1 MKKEELFDLFGQV
14 DDKFIEEALRDFEEY
29 DSNRPVEVLPGKTKI
44 TPLKI
49 IAPIAACLVIAI
61 GAGVVISNRD
71 KLTVTSP
78 NSSVAASNS
87 ANYNS
92 GLTPTEED
100 FFEKCKNIVM
110 GESKLI
116 SQNGTVWQ
124 TRKLDVDFDGE
135 DEFLICP
142 QIDGIAIPEI
152 GVRVFRKTENGA
164 EDLGSFGNY
173 SESIDLDAIRK
184 DERDGVLS
192 QYYYCVANND
202 DGVKYDGIRFVSYS
216 AADGKVNGDKHLL
229 RVTEARWANTPNIL
243 LTEGTLKDGSYEG
256 AEQIFIKEIMEF
268 PEDVVDMFCEF
279 NETEIAKCERHA
291 LLRNGKIEL
300 EELLTPGMWHT
311 GEYDINFDGEKELLI
326 SLYNFSNMRG
336 VYVYNKDCEY
346 IGSFETEKGLCDPE
360 LLHYDREKNFW
371 YYCGAELT
379 DKRSEE
385 GRDTRCDRVSINKL
399 LVDDN
404 KFSTE
409 RLMHYDLIWK
419 DDTIN
424 SFDRYVFWIGDEEV
438 DEKEF
443 RETAQRYDTNCMG
456 SCGFDLT
463 DPDEWEY
470 SSSFED
476 SMLTGINKDL
486 NDLSPVID
494 FTQGD
499 YAIKVGASEYLPL
512 DKDKIPVVKY
522 PSEREGTYNAVL
534 ASKEYGDYT
543 VYLIGGDIYKLS
555 DSDNILASTL
565 SVVLGKNNVGI
576 WMDHVTVLDS
586 IVNPDDMIRI
596 LEFDSGD
603 IIAFRF
609 SDGMT
614 YFFRITTDD
623 KIEPVCPKESYDNS
637 VKLSDDFRV
646 EGDTIIDYKNYN
658 HPFNFEFE

>member
-29 DSNRPVEVLPGKTKI
+29 DSHRPVEVLPGKTKI

-49 IAPIAACLVIAI
+49 IAPIAACLAIAI

-124 TRKLDVDFDGE
+124 TRMLDVDFDGE

-184 DERDGVLS
+184 DERDGVLN
-192 QYYYCVANND
+192 QYYYCVAND
-202 DGVKYDGIRFVSYS
+202 HLKGEYDGIRFVSYS

-229 RVTEARWANTPNIL
+229 RVTEAWWLDSPDVL
-243 LTEGTLKDGSYEG
+243 LAEGTLKDGRYEG
-256 AEQIFIKEIMEF
+256 VEQVFNKKIMEF

-279 NETEIAKCERHA
+279 NQTEIAKCEENILIRK
-291 LLRNGKIEL
+291 GKREL
-300 EELLTPGMWHT
+300 EDMLTPGMWHT
-311 GEYDINFDGEKELLI
+311 GEYDINSDGKKELLI
-326 SLYNFSNMRG
+326 SLFNFSNMRG
-336 VYVYNKDCEY
+336 VYVYNSDCEY
-346 IGSFETEKGLCDPE
+346 LGSFETEKGLCDPE
-360 LLHYDREKNFW
+360 LLHYDREKEFW

-379 DKRSEE
+379 DKRSED
-385 GRDTRCDRVSINKL
+385 GRYTRCDRVSINKL

-409 RLMHYDLIWK
+409 RFMHYDLIWN
-419 DDTIN
+419 DDTDV
-424 SFDRYVFWIGDEEV
+424 SFDRYVFWIGNEEV

-499 YAIKVGASEYLPL
+499 CVIKVGAVEYLPL
-512 DKDKIPVVKY
+512 DKNKIPVVKY

-555 DSDNILASTL
+555 DSDNIWASTL

-614 YFFRITTDD
+614 YFFRITTDG